1 MACKVRGSNPLSSTR
16 HNAPPAPTLS
26 VVYQRTR
33 LVAAR
38 TLCALSGSGRAGQS
52 GDPAVALPH
61 AVHADVR
68 SARHRGVLSQVGWAF
83 NHLSPP
89 TAPRFPRIWSGAK
102 RTPAKHRRGSPPRG
116 PAHRRRTR
124 AVRRPACLAIRFSV
138 GCALIIQTI
147 GLDPP
152 GAVSSVIGTPRQS
165 FGGGSEPDH
174 APRRRRSASRYRV
187 GPEHAWSFPCSNH
200 PLIQESVGRV
210 AVARPSAGPVPVG
223 GPVGW
228 CSSGL
233 WAAGW

>member
-33 LVAAR
+33 FVAAR

-68 SARHRGVLSQVGWAF
+68 SARHRGVLSRSVGPSTTCRPHGAKVPA
-83 NHLSPP
+83 NLV
-89 TAPRFPRIWSGAK
+89 RAK
-102 RTPAKHRRGSPPRG
+102 RTTAKRRRGSPPRG

-187 GPEHAWSFPCSNH
+187 APEHAWSFPCPNH
-200 PLIQESVGRV
+200 PVIQESVGRV
-210 AVARPSAGPVPVG
+210 AVAHLSAGPAPAG
-223 GPVGW
+223 GPGGW
-228 CSSGL
+228 CSPRS
-233 WAAGW
+233 WPIGW